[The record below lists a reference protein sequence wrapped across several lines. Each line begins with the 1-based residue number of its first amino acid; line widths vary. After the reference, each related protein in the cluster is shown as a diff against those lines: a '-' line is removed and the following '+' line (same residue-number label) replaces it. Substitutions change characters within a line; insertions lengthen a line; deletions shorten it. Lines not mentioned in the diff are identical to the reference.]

1 MKKFSYNENIDALE
15 VSELFFTE
23 GLKQAEKK
31 GYKNIRVMKD
41 SSAPAS
47 AALDLSALSEGSL
60 IESINISQDI
70 NVKKVDFT
78 PLYRCNQLKELR
90 LPYFKGVVDFPKI
103 KNLQTLY
110 ITATKDEVENLILND
125 VNDLLLTGIKNKDL
139 TFLSAPKLEVLRLSG
154 GSIESLNG
162 LQTSEKLSTI
172 GISHCSKLSD
182 IKVLSKLKTLDSISV
197 EKCKELRDY
206 SFLSGNATLKK
217 LFASELSSLAF
228 LPSLKKIEFV
238 KFWEVEDGD
247 LDPLL
252 NTETLRTVDFYPNRK
267 HYTHTNEHIDELL
280 LERHKRN

>member
-1 MKKFSYNENIDALE
+1 M
-15 VSELFFTE
+15 
-23 GLKQAEKK
+23 
-31 GYKNIRVMKD
+31 
-41 SSAPAS
+41 
-47 AALDLSALSEGSL
+47 
-60 IESINISQDI
+60 
-70 NVKKVDFT
+70 
-78 PLYRCNQLKELR
+78 
-90 LPYFKGVVDFPKI
+90 PYFKGAVDFPKI
-103 KNLQTLY
+103 RNLQTLY
-110 ITATKDEVENLILND
+110 ITAAKDEVENLTLND

-252 NTETLRTVDFYPNRK
+252 NTETLRAVDFYPNRK